1 VFHRPEVARQL
12 RRRVFLAGTGAALVT
27 LAAACGQPDRTP
39 YPFTQTREGH
49 NYRLTDEE
57 RAKLQETYKSKM
69 SGG

>member
-1 VFHRPEVARQL
+1 ML
-12 RRRVFLAGTGAALVT
+12 LT
-27 LAAACGQPDRTP
+27 ACGQPDTSP

-49 NYRLTDEE
+49 RYRMTDED

>member
-1 VFHRPEVARQL
+1 MGVSAGWRIG
-12 RRRVFLAGTGAALVT
+12 RRSFCLSFGASLAMLLT
-27 LAAACGQPDRTP
+27 ACGQPDTSP

-49 NYRLTDEE
+49 RYRMTDED